1 MYDKFPKYFFL
12 YLIFNLSLFF
22 KNHSAICSY
31 TIAGNNNESQYSC
44 ERDQAETLML
54 ACKYFPDS
62 VISNPREKECMLS
75 EAASILQR
83 LSDKTKLEKCHKM
96 MVAAGSVFMAE
107 TPA

>member
-1 MYDKFPKYFFL
+1 MNY
-12 YLIFNLSLFF
+12 
-22 KNHSAICSY
+22 SAIYSY